1 MVESENIPSVISVK
15 DNNDEVHSVK
25 DFAMG

>member
-15 DNNDEVHSVK
+15 DNNNELRLVK

>member
-15 DNNDEVHSVK
+15 DNKEKLHLVK

>member
-1 MVESENIPSVISVK
+1 MVESENIPQVISVK
-15 DNNDEVHSVK
+15 YNNENPHLVK